1 MRAMWFVDIVLLLW
15 IKNIF
20 SSIFVM
26 RFNINYHDYNVYFVT
41 FKYITVVFNYISH
54 VSILSI
60 NMEWDTL
67 LCSFILIVSFKTIFQ
82 DQLLFSPTC
91 CLFYWLTLQ
100 NYIFKNTLL
109 STVLS
114 LMSQLLKIRVITLF
128 TDTRGVAIPVF
139 CQFQYSFLKTS
150 MSLLT

>member
-1 MRAMWFVDIVLLLW
+1 MICGHSLITFFELRT
-15 IKNIF
+15 

-26 RFNINYHDYNVYFVT
+26 RFNINYHDCNVVYFIT

-54 VSILSI
+54 VSVLSI

-91 CLFYWLTLQ
+91 CVIYWLTFQ

-114 LMSQLLKIRVITLF
+114 LLSQLLKIPVITLF
-128 TDTRGVAIPVF
+128 TDTMGVAIPVF
-139 CQFQYSFLKTS
+139 CQFQYRFLKTS
-150 MSLLT
+150 MSLLTLT